1 MFVPDLRN
9 TKAVIVVFA
18 MHGCPPCEEYLPQL
32 RERLEAHIAHG
43 APFHIWAPG
52 EQIYPGTIPVL
63 FYDAASEDDELQALA
78 DRLKIS
84 ATPST
89 CLLTRTGTSKVEGSM
104 SADKIDQLLLSA
116 RNANR

>member
-1 MFVPDLRN
+1 MYVPDLRN

-18 MHGCPPCEEYLPQL
+18 MHGCPPCEEYLPRL
-32 RERLEAHIAHG
+32 TERLGAHAAKG
-43 APFHIWAPG
+43 TPFYIWSPG
-52 EQIYPGTIPVL
+52 EPIYPNTIPVL
-63 FYDAASEDDELQALA
+63 FCDAASTDDELQNFA

-84 ATPST
+84 ATPTT